1 MKMLTLALAAALVAG
16 AAPAAAANSFTNGGF
31 ETLTNG
37 AGQLGFNTDAAGWTI
52 GNFPYTFVFT
62 PGSAD
67 STGADGIF
75 GNLQLWGPNNGSANG
90 LPATSP
96 TGGNFIATDGNFP
109 GQPTGPVS
117 QIITGLTPGQ
127 KYKVGFNYGFAQQF
141 GFDGPTV
148 QNWTVSFANQS
159 ATTADWNLGN
169 HEFSGW
175 MTTSYN
181 FVANNAT
188 ETLSFIA
195 YGNVPVPPFALL
207 DGVSFGAVPEPG
219 TWAMLI
225 AGFGLVGFSARRNRA
240 AANSVAA

>member
-1 MKMLTLALAAALVAG
+1 MKTFSLIIAAALVAATAPTL
-16 AAPAAAANSFTNGGF
+16 AATSFTNGGF

-37 AGQLGFNTDAAGWTI
+37 PGMLGFNTDAVGWTI
-52 GNFPYTFVFT
+52 GNYPYTFVFA
-62 PGSAD
+62 PGTAD
-67 STGADGIF
+67 STGSNGVF
-75 GNLQLWGPNNGSANG
+75 GNLSLWGPNNGSANG

-117 QIITGLTPGQ
+117 QIITGLTPG
-127 KYKVGFNYGFAQQF
+127 KTYRVGFDYGFAQQS
-141 GFDGPTV
+141 GYDGPTI
-148 QNWTVSFANQS
+148 QNWTVEFAGQS
-159 ATTADWNLGN
+159 ATTADFNLGN

-181 FVANNAT
+181 FIANNAT

-225 AGFGLVGFSARRNRA
+225 AGFGMVGLSARRRNRA
-240 AANSVAA
+240 IAA